1 MKSDGTSRSSGS
13 LSSSSSSCVDRIG
26 HWVDAHARGLS
37 YTFYAVGLGGLALC
51 GRSLHLST
59 RFTGVAQIPE
69 AYFAQQLR
77 LTGTVQA
84 VQVWTPTS
92 HSGKSSWPVPGLAR
106 LCRYLISGGGPYI
119 ENLVFFVVHQPI
131 LSFFRRRTG
140 HHPLPVICAAL
151 KLEAQPDIQTLGDK
165 AQTLTQSW
173 SGQTIQFRLLK
184 PQALSVKVAD
194 ESTDAV
200 LALIERKPGL
210 FRRRQNLGVEL
221 VALGHAVPAEYRLHL
236 QDSPCYD
243 RYYQELLQAEAVA
256 LKKNRGIWLNESPQA
271 GLWSRFWT
279 AVRQR
284 FTKKI

>member
-92 HSGKSSWPVPGLAR
+92 HS
-106 LCRYLISGGGPYI
+106 